1 MKRFQYTVKTVI
13 GLHARPAAAL
23 ITTARS
29 YQSKITIEKEHK
41 IADPKSLMSVLALNV
56 NQNDHIVVTAEG
68 PDEEAAIAGMEAFMR
83 ENL

>member
-1 MKRFQYTVKTVI
+1 MKSFQYTVKTRI
-13 GLHARPAAAL
+13 GLHARPASRL

-56 NQNDHIVVTAEG
+56 TQNDRITVTAEG
-68 PDEEAAIAGMEAFMR
+68 ADEDEAIARMEAFMR

>member
-1 MKRFQYTVKTVI
+1 MKSFQYTVKTRI
-13 GLHARPAAAL
+13 GLHARPASRL

-56 NQNDHIVVTAEG
+56 TQNDRITVTAEG
-68 PDEEAAIAGMEAFMR
+68 ADEDEAIAGMEAFMR